1 MLLYLIW
8 KRRFRATC
16 WYKNQ
21 NYGPTYRYFMIIF
34 WCPPG
39 VWKHATLFC
48 LSLSNLLTYIRLP
61 YIRWKGTSIA
71 LIWGILSCSIPRGCI
86 DMKEGS
92 DLQNLPSYR
101 HMERLI
107 VRHSKLRSVC
117 RETIFTLVIK
127 VANSGEFQSTAA
139 QPTWVVCVWRRT
151 WPLTQL
157 WGRAHGFA
165 GVGRACFVFDFRGRP
180 WKAWT

>member
-1 MLLYLIW
+1 MSSFIWCMVAWCAPRRHWVIDQNVRDVCRPQKCSLCEAVSKTVLFWCENGSSEGMSLGCLLELVRLSYLIW

-16 WYKNQ
+16 WYENQ
-21 NYGPTYRYFMIIF
+21 DHCPTDRYFMIIF

-92 DLQNLPSYR
+92 DLQNHPS
-101 HMERLI
+101 
-107 VRHSKLRSVC
+107 
-117 RETIFTLVIK
+117 
-127 VANSGEFQSTAA
+127 
-139 QPTWVVCVWRRT
+139 
-151 WPLTQL
+151 
-157 WGRAHGFA
+157 
-165 GVGRACFVFDFRGRP
+165 
-180 WKAWT
+180 